1 MKNRFKNPFFLF
13 LAGTAFLICSV
24 SAAFGAQELE
34 KKYAQILGD
43 YEFDM
48 ADFGWGTVV
57 VKVYVENDALWSWPD
72 NSDSPGQ
79 MIPVEGEE
87 FVFTVDAG
95 EQGVYKLEFL
105 KDESGEYTKF
115 HVTNETLG
123 MDITGEKIK

>member
-13 LAGTAFLICSV
+13 LVGTVFLICSV
-24 SAAFGAQELE
+24 SAAFDAQELE
-34 KKYAQILGD
+34 KKYAPILGD